1 MLLSKSSES
10 SNSTGSTGDADLRTV
25 FRQGVTTN
33 VLNPKVALFFLAF
46 LPQFVDPAKGAVA
59 LQIILLGL
67 IFDTS
72 GTSWNII
79 VASIAGRASYMLK
92 KRPGFSRL
100 QKVLPGMIL
109 IALGVFVAFR

>member
-1 MLLSKSSES
+1 M
-10 SNSTGSTGDADLRTV
+10 V

-46 LPQFVDPAKGAVA
+46 LPQFVDPTKGAVA
-59 LQIILLGL
+59 LQIVLLGL

-79 VASIAGRASYMLK
+79 VASIAGRASDLLK
-92 KRPGFSRL
+92 KRSGFHRL
-100 QKVLPGMIL
+100 QKVLPGAIL

>member
-1 MLLSKSSES
+1 M
-10 SNSTGSTGDADLRTV
+10 DRAV

-46 LPQFVDPAKGAVA
+46 LPQFVDPSKGTVV

-72 GTSWNII
+72 GTSWNIL
-79 VASIAGRASYMLK
+79 VASIAGRVNEALK
-92 KRPGFSRL
+92 KRSGFSRL
-100 QKVLPGMIL
+100 QKVLPSAIL
-109 IALGVFVAFR
+109 IGLGLLVAIR